1 MGGKK
6 KKQTEKNAGFQS
18 IAVRIM
24 RGISVP
30 VVLVFMIAAVV
41 ILLVVRSVVNEMSET
56 ELTIKSESASYQV
69 DAFFFTYLSEIEQI
83 ASNRIYEEF
92 IEEAKAGS
100 RMEKMPEFKM
110 VISNLKKSAKTD
122 SENILAVWI
131 AGFSNSQM
139 IQSDDFV
146 TEDGWDVTSR
156 PWYKVKEIG
165 TVFLTSP
172 YKDASTGKQII
183 TAAAPVF
190 DEESGEIIGA
200 AGIDIAMDQIAA
212 IMSKYKLGKS
222 GGFLLTDAD
231 GMVIFYKDD
240 SLEGK
245 NISEIGLSE
254 NIVNSIT
261 GNKNVVARYQLN
273 GKTNYGYVS
282 NVGNLNWNVTSMLPQ
297 QEYNSSLIKLAVI
310 IILLFAAGIVIVVFM
325 VKTISASVVKPLK
338 VLTAASRE
346 IADGNLDV
354 AVEVASKDE
363 IGVLGSAITDT
374 VNRLKQYIVY
384 IEEISKVLGKIADG
398 NLKFELQEEY
408 SGEFAVLK
416 TGLLQIQQKLTG
428 TLKNMNQIAEQVEEG
443 AKQISQVAASLAESS
458 GEQTD
463 SVENLNR
470 TVELVNQMAEETQEN
485 AEQARGSVETAGK
498 YLEQGNE
505 KMKELT
511 DTIRQI
517 SDSSQKISG
526 IMAII
531 DEISSQTNLLSLN
544 ASIEAARAGEAG
556 KGFAVVANEVGSL
569 AQQTA
574 DSSKETRELI
584 LTVLEEIRQGEK
596 AAEEASRM
604 MLEVLERAKES
615 TSSMEEITQAV
626 KHETKAIGT
635 LKKESEQITGAVE
648 SNMSISEESVASSEE
663 LAGQATV
670 LRELVEEFKI

>member
-1 MGGKK
+1 MGRRKKTGKK
-6 KKQTEKNAGFQS
+6 EAGFQS

-24 RGISVP
+24 RGISIP
-30 VVLVFMIAAVV
+30 VVLVFVIAAIV
-41 ILLVVRSVVNEMSET
+41 ILLVVRSAVNEMSET
-56 ELTIKSESASYQV
+56 ELKTKSESASYQV
-69 DAFFFTYLSEIEQI
+69 DAFFSTYLSEVEQI
-83 ASNRIYEEF
+83 AANRTYEEF
-92 IEEAKAGS
+92 IEEAEAGS
-100 RMEKMPEFKM
+100 RMEELPQFDSVM
-110 VISNLKKSAKTD
+110 SNLKKSAKTD
-122 SENILAVWI
+122 SDNILSVWI
-131 AGFSNSQM
+131 AGFGNSQIM
-139 IQSDDFV
+139 QSDEFLS
-146 TEDGWDVTSR
+146 EAGWDIASR
-156 PWYKVKEIG
+156 PWYKVKETG
-165 TVFLTSP
+165 MVFLTSP
-172 YKDASTGKQII
+172 YEDVSTGQQII

-190 DEESGEIIGA
+190 DEEGGEIIGA
-200 AGIDIAMDQIAA
+200 AGIDIAMNQIAA
-212 IMSKYKLGKS
+212 IMSEYTLGET

-231 GMVIFYKDD
+231 GMVIYYKDD

-245 NISEIGLSE
+245 NITEIGLSD
-254 NIVNSIT
+254 NIVNNIT
-261 GNKNVVARYQLN
+261 NNQNAVTKYQLS
-273 GKTNYGYVS
+273 GKTCYGYVS
-282 NVGNLNWNVTSMLPQ
+282 NVGELNWNVTSMLPQ
-297 QEYNSSLIKLAVI
+297 REYNSTLMNLAVI
-310 IILLFAAGIVIVVFM
+310 IIVLFVAGIIAVVVM
-325 VKTISASVVKPLK
+325 VKAISASVVKPLK
-338 VLTAASRE
+338 VLTATSRK
-346 IADGNLDV
+346 IADGDLDV
-354 AVEVASKDE
+354 NVEVRSRDE
-363 IGVLGSAITDT
+363 IGALGRAITDT
-374 VNRLKQYIVY
+374 VTRLKQYIIY
-384 IEEISKVLGKIADG
+384 IEEISGVLSKIADG
-398 NLKFELQEEY
+398 NLRFELQEEY

-428 TLKNMNQIAEQVEEG
+428 TLTNMNQIAEQVEEG

-485 AEQARGSVETAGK
+485 AEQARGSVETAGN

-517 SDSSQKISG
+517 SESSQKISG

-584 LTVLEEIRQGEK
+584 LTVVEEIRQGEK
-596 AAEEASRM
+596 VAEEASQM
-604 MLEVLERAKES
+604 MLEVLKRAKES

-648 SNMSISEESVASSEE
+648 SNMAISEESVASSEE